1 MGDRGLVL
9 ATPDECSGVRVQLAQ
24 RHRTGVESPRGHAG
38 GRTPTL
44 DRAGTG
50 TPSDPDAHFLPA
62 FFLPATVFFGPL
74 RVRAFV
80 LVRWPRTGSPRRHRS
95 PS

>member
-1 MGDRGLVL
+1 MGGRGLVL
-9 ATPDECSGVRVQLAQ
+9 ATPDERPGVRVQLAQ
-24 RHRTGVESPRGHAG
+24 RHRTGVESSGRHAG
-38 GRTPTL
+38 RRTPTL
-44 DRAGTG
+44 DRAGTD
-50 TPSDPDAHFLPA
+50 TPPNPDAHFLPA